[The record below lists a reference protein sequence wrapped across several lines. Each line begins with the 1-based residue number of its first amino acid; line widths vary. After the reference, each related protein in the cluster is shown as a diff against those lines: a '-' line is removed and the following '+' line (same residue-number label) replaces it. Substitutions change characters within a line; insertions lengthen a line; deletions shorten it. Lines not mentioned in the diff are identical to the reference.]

1 MSLTTSSIKYPVSVA
16 VAVMFAVMGGMLA
29 LFRVPIQLTP
39 TVQRPVVSVRTVW
52 PGASPEEVEK
62 EIVQK
67 QEKYLKSVEGVLEM
81 TSSSFDGYGTVVL
94 EFEIGTDLTQAL
106 VKVTNKLNEVPFY
119 PDDADQPIVATT
131 GRFDRSIAWFV
142 IAVTDP
148 ESEAYLP
155 HMQRMVEDLVQP
167 RFERVEGVAAVN
179 LFGGLDQELHVT
191 YDPEL
196 LASMNITI
204 PQLRNALQNEN
215 RDISGGDFGE
225 GKRRWIVRTTSR
237 F

>member
-1 MSLTTSSIKYPVSVA
+1 
-16 VAVMFAVMGGMLA
+16 MLA

-39 TVQRPVVSVRTVW
+39 TVQRPVVNVTTVW

-81 TSSSFDGYGTVVL
+81 TSTSNDSRGTVSL

-119 PDDADQPIVATT
+119 PDDADQPIISTT

-142 IAVTDP
+142 INVIDP
-148 ESEAYLP
+148 ESDIYLP

-167 RFERVEGVAAVN
+167 RFERVEGVAGVN
-179 LFGGLDQELHVT
+179 VFG
-191 YDPEL
+191 
-196 LASMNITI
+196 
-204 PQLRNALQNEN
+204 
-215 RDISGGDFGE
+215 
-225 GKRRWIVRTTSR
+225 
-237 F
+237 